1 MTPELSRRLAWIMQ
15 FWQMSPEEKYRV
27 IDDAIKA
34 QSFENLPKDIL
45 DKIVELEKQHGKN
58 PAL

>member
-1 MTPELSRRLAWIMQ
+1 MTPELSRRLAWVMQ
-15 FWQMSPEEKYRV
+15 FWQMPSEEKYRV
-27 IDDAIKA
+27 IDEAIKA
-34 QSFENLPKDIL
+34 ESSDNLPKDIL